1 MFCSGILCE
10 VIKKQFI
17 HKYARCKGL
26 KQQTQEQKVAKKYN
40 LILRKLDRWYVK
52 MDKDIYPELTT
63 FIYSN
68 IIINYYSFVSY
79 INYNIFIQTL
89 YQFYSNIISIL
100 FK

>member
-10 VIKKQFI
+10 VIKIQII
-17 HKYARCKGL
+17 HKYARCKRL
-26 KQQTQEQKVAKKYN
+26 KQQTPEQKNIAKKYN

-79 INYNIFIQTL
+79 INYNIFILT
-89 YQFYSNIISIL
+89 F
-100 FK
+100 